1 MKPSTEAL
9 EDNDGFLMEMS
20 HWSREIAEKLALKND
35 LGPLTED
42 HWKIIEYVKD
52 YYQVHHQG
60 PPIVKI
66 GRATGFTPSHICKLF
81 PCGVARGAYRL
92 AGLPRPT
99 GCL

>member
-1 MKPSTEAL
+1 MDTMKPSTEAL

-52 YYQVHHQG
+52 YYQ
-60 PPIVKI
+60 PI
-66 GRATGFTPSHICKLF
+66 LF
-81 PCGVARGAYRL
+81 I
-92 AGLPRPT
+92 
-99 GCL
+99 